1 MDNRRK
7 CYIHMVSYTGL
18 ILDVPA
24 NYCPVDVVYDMA
36 GYHSRK
42 ATEDAEDD
50 EDDEDEMNQLGSD
63 MEKQACLT
71 SQRKPNGKGTNHVD
85 SFTKTTTDVG
95 LL

>member
-1 MDNRRK
+1 
-7 CYIHMVSYTGL
+7 MVSYTGL

-42 ATEDAEDD
+42 ATEDAED
-50 EDDEDEMNQLGSD
+50 EEDEMNQLGSD

-71 SQRKPNGKGTNHVD
+71 SQRKPNGKGINHVG
-85 SFTKTTTDVG
+85 SFTKPTTDVG
-95 LL
+95 GL